1 MYVQNILADN
11 PTWGICGVNIL
22 DKAMDENMK
31 QQDCMYSLWE
41 RSGESLDLSS
51 LKIIGSHLDSLYTQ
65 KEFSKLVN
73 YFLDPN
79 LKLVTLTVTEKGYGM
94 DLSSGEMIASFYS
107 NDFSCFKSS
116 PDSLNTAVG
125 QIVYGLQLRRDKNL
139 PPFTILSCDNV
150 QENGCKTKDV
160 TLKFAEMVDPAL
172 RSWIES
178 NVAFPNSM
186 VDRITPR
193 ATPEDQQA
201 IKARFG
207 IDDSVPVVS
216 EDFTQ
221 WVIEDKFVNGR
232 LPVENEENVIFVE
245 DVLPYELMKLRL
257 LNSSHQV
264 LAYPA
269 ILLGHRLVH
278 LSLLDSP
285 EMRDFL
291 ELYMRLIASTIPP
304 VAGVSFDDYIKTLLV
319 RFENANCPD
328 TLLRLS
334 EDSVNRLET
343 AFTPSLPNTTKNM
356 DIMALPVA
364 CWIQYWVKA
373 KDELGV
379 SFEKTPDDRAQPLR
393 SLFNECLPS
402 PTDSSVK
409 DLLVKAYPRTT
420 FEDSFVTCVTE
431 LLSQMSTQ
439 GVSATM
445 KAVNARYLNAKF

>member
-1 MYVQNILADN
+1 LLFDCMQMSKISLKGLSSLGAQSSKVVLPKFERANVSVGILHYGVGNFHRSHQAMYVQNILADN

-207 IDDSVPVVS
+207 VDDSVPVVS
-216 EDFTQ
+216 EDFT
-221 WVIEDKFVNGR
+221 
-232 LPVENEENVIFVE
+232 
-245 DVLPYELMKLRL
+245 
-257 LNSSHQV
+257 
-264 LAYPA
+264 
-269 ILLGHRLVH
+269 
-278 LSLLDSP
+278 
-285 EMRDFL
+285 
-291 ELYMRLIASTIPP
+291 
-304 VAGVSFDDYIKTLLV
+304 
-319 RFENANCPD
+319 
-328 TLLRLS
+328 
-334 EDSVNRLET
+334 
-343 AFTPSLPNTTKNM
+343 
-356 DIMALPVA
+356 
-364 CWIQYWVKA
+364 
-373 KDELGV
+373 
-379 SFEKTPDDRAQPLR
+379 
-393 SLFNECLPS
+393 
-402 PTDSSVK
+402 
-409 DLLVKAYPRTT
+409 
-420 FEDSFVTCVTE
+420 
-431 LLSQMSTQ
+431 
-439 GVSATM
+439 
-445 KAVNARYLNAKF
+445 